1 MKKRFSKLLVYI
13 LTPLC
18 VGLVLTNSHAFAES
32 VNYCHDEQT
41 NKDWEKLAHNNSEP
55 EIKELYRL
63 RRDLCEKVDAGD
75 MDLDTAIDVFESQR
89 QSKIRS
95 LLQRKNLINEALSS
109 PG

>member
-1 MKKRFSKLLVYI
+1 M
-13 LTPLC
+13 PLC
-18 VGLVLTNSHAFAES
+18 VGLVLTNNRALAES

-41 NKDWEKLAHNNSEP
+41 NTDWEKLAHNNSEP
-55 EIKELYRL
+55 EVKELYRL
-63 RRDLCEKVDAGD
+63 RKDLCEKIDAGD

-95 LLQRKNLINEALSS
+95 LLQRKKLVNDTSS